1 MNTSQCAVYQVKEA
15 PEYRNVRFRSYAKL
29 KSEGKEV
36 RAENYQQ
43 VYIGR
48 IQPGEIPA
56 DIKTRLQKQR
66 PKNFKGHSIGCSDV
80 IVLTDDGKTTAYY
93 VDKDGFIIVSDFFQM
108 KNSSDTKLDV
118 DTKGYTIEGKKGTW
132 QVIDYI
138 LMNERKWYLMEH
150 EEYGPRAAYV
160 VLSDDGAV
168 VMNDNYNGLD
178 AEAREKIQ
186 SFLKQQEE
194 KEQKTPPQQQTSTPI
209 GQEQPPQQKR
219 KEPELANWQKV
230 MDNGEYLRSAEM
242 AEEANYN
249 MIDGLMNNVRK
260 VKDKDKP
267 RESVLAKLRLNQKK
281 VAKQGKKQTQQ
292 KAMECGMTMTY
303 MRYTNFGQSH
313 GIRKGFYYCKEYDG
327 KPGYCRQK
335 VHEDLL
341 KITVMD
347 QIHNMIQAMCDRK
360 VLLEKM
366 KEGSYDKGELVSLR
380 VRIQN
385 MQFKLMKAE
394 ETSAT
399 LYENFATGLLDEQEY
414 QMLREH
420 YTEEKEKLETGIRE
434 AQTRKRVVEKS
445 IEEFLEIEKNLE
457 KYLDERSFNQK
468 MIDELVEKI
477 YVSSKGMI
485 EIQMKCSDVFQK
497 ITEILE

>member
-15 PEYRNVRFRSYAKL
+15 PEYRNVRFHSYAKL

-48 IQPGEIPA
+48 IQPGETPA

-66 PKNFKGHSIGCSDV
+66 PKNFNGHSIGCSDV

-93 VDKDGFIIVSDFFQM
+93 VDKDGFIIVSDFFQI
-108 KNSSDTKLDV
+108 KNSSGTKLDV

-138 LMNERKWYLMEH
+138 LMNERKWFLMEH

-168 VMNDNYNGLD
+168 IMNDNYNGLD

-194 KEQKTPPQQQTSTPI
+194 KEQETPPQQQTVTPI

-292 KAMECGMTMTY
+292 KAMTEDME
-303 MRYTNFGQSH
+303 
-313 GIRKGFYYCKEYDG
+313 RKK
-327 KPGYCRQK
+327 K
-335 VHEDLL
+335 
-341 KITVMD
+341 
-347 QIHNMIQAMCDRK
+347 
-360 VLLEKM
+360 
-366 KEGSYDKGELVSLR
+366 
-380 VRIQN
+380 
-385 MQFKLMKAE
+385 
-394 ETSAT
+394 
-399 LYENFATGLLDEQEY
+399 
-414 QMLREH
+414 
-420 YTEEKEKLETGIRE
+420 
-434 AQTRKRVVEKS
+434 
-445 IEEFLEIEKNLE
+445 
-457 KYLDERSFNQK
+457 
-468 MIDELVEKI
+468 
-477 YVSSKGMI
+477 
-485 EIQMKCSDVFQK
+485 
-497 ITEILE
+497 

>member
-1 MNTSQCAVYQVKEA
+1 MNTSQCAVYQVKET

-48 IQPGEIPA
+48 IQPGETPA

-80 IVLTDDGKTTAYY
+80 IVLTDDGKTTVYY

-108 KNSSDTKLDV
+108 KNSSGTKLDV

-138 LMNERKWYLMEH
+138 LMNERKWFLMEH

-186 SFLKQQEE
+186 NFIKQQEE
-194 KEQKTPPQQQTSTPI
+194 KEQETPPQQQTSTPI

-292 KAMECGMTMTY
+292 KAMTEDME
-303 MRYTNFGQSH
+303 
-313 GIRKGFYYCKEYDG
+313 RKK
-327 KPGYCRQK
+327 K
-335 VHEDLL
+335 
-341 KITVMD
+341 
-347 QIHNMIQAMCDRK
+347 
-360 VLLEKM
+360 
-366 KEGSYDKGELVSLR
+366 
-380 VRIQN
+380 
-385 MQFKLMKAE
+385 
-394 ETSAT
+394 
-399 LYENFATGLLDEQEY
+399 
-414 QMLREH
+414 
-420 YTEEKEKLETGIRE
+420 
-434 AQTRKRVVEKS
+434 
-445 IEEFLEIEKNLE
+445 
-457 KYLDERSFNQK
+457 
-468 MIDELVEKI
+468 
-477 YVSSKGMI
+477 
-485 EIQMKCSDVFQK
+485 
-497 ITEILE
+497 